1 MKIITSQ
8 LLEDLYQNF
17 IFVIKQ
23 IKFPECL
30 IFKKNLTR
38 ISKHQSD

>member
-1 MKIITSQ
+1 MKIITFQ

-17 IFVIKQ
+17 IFVMKQ

-30 IFKKNLTR
+30 IFKKDTTR
-38 ISKHQSD
+38 ISRHQSD